1 MHRSNSFNER
11 FSKEIRKPKY
21 ARAFILELLENKD
34 EPMPLEEAIRLIAR
48 KMGTTDFAELV
59 GERVQ
64 NIHGFIEGKRHPKRE
79 TLDKFLRPFGLKTE
93 LRVKPVR
100 PENSLS

>member
-34 EPMPLEEAIRLIAR
+34 EPMQLEEALRLVAR
-48 KMGTTDFAELV
+48 KMGTTDFADLV

-64 NIHGFIEGKRHPKRE
+64 NIHGFIEGNRHPKRE
-79 TLDKFLRPFGLKTE
+79 TLDKFLRPFGLQTV
-93 LRVKPVR
+93 LGVRPVKPER
-100 PENSLS
+100 SFS